1 MFLYIYQIISV
12 INLQNVLLKKH
23 LFIII
28 TNVESIV
35 HFSRIKRIKR
45 PAFILH
51 INIFFN
57 IISVLNGTLIN
68 LHLCI

>member
-28 TNVESIV
+28 TNVENIV
-35 HFSRIKRIKR
+35 HFSRIKQD
-45 PAFILH
+45 
-51 INIFFN
+51 
-57 IISVLNGTLIN
+57 
-68 LHLCI
+68 